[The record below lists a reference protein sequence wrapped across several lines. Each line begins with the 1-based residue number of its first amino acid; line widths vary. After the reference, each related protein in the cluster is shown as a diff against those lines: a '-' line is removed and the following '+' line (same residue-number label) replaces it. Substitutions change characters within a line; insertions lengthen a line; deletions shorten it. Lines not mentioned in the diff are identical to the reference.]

1 MTRLADDAELVLHL
15 RNQTGESPVWHA
27 GEQALYW
34 VDIPT
39 GTLHRW
45 RPSDQQHTSWRADR
59 PLACI
64 APLAA
69 GEWIGAMDDGV
80 YRLSLRDDQILEA
93 DKLVGVGHARPAMR
107 FNDGRCDRQGRFWAG
122 TMFTDMAQAA
132 AVGAVYRMT
141 GQGGDLRLERVLDE
155 LIVPNGM
162 AFSPDGRTMYLSDS
176 HSSRQRVWAYDYDV
190 DSGVPHDRRVFIEAL
205 AGGRPDGAAIDADGC
220 YWICGNDAGLVHR
233 YTPDGRLDRSL
244 RVPVP
249 KVAMCAFGG
258 SGLDTLF
265 VTSIR
270 LPGAAPH
277 ALDGAVFVLR
287 PGVCGLPEPAYAG

>member
-45 RPSDQQHTSWRADR
+45 RPSGQQHTSWRADR

-69 GEWIGAMDDGV
+69 GGWIGAMDDGV

-93 DKLVGVGHARPAMR
+93 DKLAGVGHARPAMR
-107 FNDGRCDRQGRFWAG
+107 FNDGC
-122 TMFTDMAQAA
+122 
-132 AVGAVYRMT
+132 
-141 GQGGDLRLERVLDE
+141 
-155 LIVPNGM
+155 
-162 AFSPDGRTMYLSDS
+162 
-176 HSSRQRVWAYDYDV
+176 
-190 DSGVPHDRRVFIEAL
+190 
-205 AGGRPDGAAIDADGC
+205 
-220 YWICGNDAGLVHR
+220 
-233 YTPDGRLDRSL
+233 LDRSL

-258 SGLDTLF
+258 PGLDTLF

-277 ALDGAVFVLR
+277 ALDGAVFALR